1 MNKEELLSL
10 YLEKLRMLT
19 LEKLNEENIT
29 VMEALKTSLLYIEGE
44 MQGY

>member
-29 VMEALKTSLLYIEGE
+29 VMEALKKSLLYIEGE

>member
-1 MNKEELLSL
+1 MDKEELLSH
-10 YLEKLRMLT
+10 YLKKLRIVA

-29 VMEALKTSLLYIEGE
+29 VMEALKKSLLYLEGE

>member
-1 MNKEELLSL
+1 MDKEELLSL
-10 YLEKLRMLT
+10 YLEKLRILT

-29 VMEALKTSLLYIEGE
+29 VMEALKKSLLYLEGE